1 MYFGDVSD
9 ILIFLLHVWKIRRRQ
24 AMRMSLGCKFKCLRK
39 WKLWFTLL
47 KCSIYEK
54 AKISIFFP
62 LLQVWGITGVKQWEC
77 LLAASLNLLTFKFL
91 SCSPALFTVQ
101 SILVYT
107 MCHIDVW
114 CCWILII
121 KKSWQTGHQ
130 AAVLTLL
137 KIETGQEEMG
147 FSSLVPPRT
156 QPGPPGPTGYWS
168 GCAHPLPLLYFVKN
182 LKKEATRWLF

>member
-1 MYFGDVSD
+1 
-9 ILIFLLHVWKIRRRQ
+9 
-24 AMRMSLGCKFKCLRK
+24 MRMSLGCKFKCLRK

-91 SCSPALFTVQ
+91 SSSPALFTVQ

-107 MCHIDVW
+107 YMSYRCMMLLDPHYKK
-114 CCWILII
+114 IL
-121 KKSWQTGHQ
+121 TN
-130 AAVLTLL
+130 
-137 KIETGQEEMG
+137 
-147 FSSLVPPRT
+147 R
-156 QPGPPGPTGYWS
+156 PPGSRFNFTQDWDRPGRDGLFIPCATQDPTWPPWTHGI
-168 GCAHPLPLLYFVKN
+168 
-182 LKKEATRWLF
+182 LKWVCPSPSLAIFCQKS